1 MNRIQEL
8 EEKATELYL
17 NEVEWHLVIGM
28 LSKEEQKEYYEL
40 FKVE

>member
-8 EEKATELYL
+8 EDKATELYL
-17 NEVEWHLVIGM
+17 NEVEWHLIIEM

-40 FKVE
+40 IKAE